1 MAPPRKAK
9 TEATRAAEDELPFE
23 AAMDRLEAVVKSLE
37 AGEIE
42 LETALSRFEEGV
54 VLVRSCSQQLE
65 VAERRIET
73 LVRESDGLVARPFE
87 VGEVGEAENEVAD
100 AADDSE
106 GEAL

>member
-9 TEATRAAEDELPFE
+9 TEATRFAEGELPFE

-54 VLVRSCSQQLE
+54 ALVRSCSQQLE

-73 LVRESDGLVARPFE
+73 LVRESEGLVARPFE
-87 VGEVGEAENEVAD
+87 VGEAEEEGAD
-100 AADDSE
+100 AADGSE
-106 GEAL
+106 GKAF